1 MCITVS
7 EYEYAT
13 GRVHVFLVKSRYPP
27 IPMEVPDQLRSG
39 RVFVPTNSSL
49 LGLPG
54 VIVTPP
60 ELRVNIGEPIGE
72 SENGIYYRTE
82 DTDAGSTAGFPAR
95 RPAAVMDSN
104 GLHRTVFTTGNGGLC
119 VSDQVYTDALNLQG
133 VKTAGHASPASLML
147 PPLPPAAS
155 RVDRDLWAYIEQQYA
170 HLVRIDHALGHGR
183 VDGFASH

>member
-72 SENGIYYRTE
+72 SENGI
-82 DTDAGSTAGFPAR
+82 
-95 RPAAVMDSN
+95 
-104 GLHRTVFTTGNGGLC
+104 
-119 VSDQVYTDALNLQG
+119 
-133 VKTAGHASPASLML
+133 
-147 PPLPPAAS
+147 
-155 RVDRDLWAYIEQQYA
+155 
-170 HLVRIDHALGHGR
+170 
-183 VDGFASH
+183 

>member
-60 ELRVNIGEPIGE
+60 ELRVNTRRGKL
-72 SENGIYYRTE
+72 S
-82 DTDAGSTAGFPAR
+82 SSAR
-95 RPAAVMDSN
+95 VNYLR
-104 GLHRTVFTTGNGGLC
+104 FT
-119 VSDQVYTDALNLQG
+119 YP
-133 VKTAGHASPASLML
+133 K
-147 PPLPPAAS
+147 
-155 RVDRDLWAYIEQQYA
+155 
-170 HLVRIDHALGHGR
+170 
-183 VDGFASH
+183 